1 MVEARLTAFRQSPP
15 TITADG
21 DWRDR
26 AACRNHIDHDPEL
39 WFPVGDGDAARA
51 QAEIAKAI
59 CRTQCPVVEACLAY
73 ALAQPPRSVHGVWG
87 GLSEH
92 DRTALRR
99 RDARRRERANARTRK
114 DTP

>member
-15 TITADG
+15 TLAAGG

-59 CRTQCPVVEACLAY
+59 CRTACPVVEACLAY

-87 GLSEH
+87 GMSEQ
-92 DRTALRR
+92 DRAAYRR
-99 RDARRRERANARTRK
+99 RLARRRERPGPGTKGR
-114 DTP
+114 